1 MKKFIFT
8 VFFAL
13 MLTNAHS
20 QIKDVTFAVSPM
32 GEYTWWNENLTLD
45 NSTFWG
51 GRVGFG
57 FGPLFEIRGFYQKSF
72 DVKASLRDLNW
83 EVADNWADKMT
94 NSHVDIS
101 RYGGEMKFNLM
112 KSRVFAPYITLGG
125 GVQNFSYDIPSV
137 EDPAVILDMK
147 EEQLFGALGF
157 GTKFN
162 LSDRIVLSL
171 EAKNTFFNVN
181 EKSYYLNP
189 EYVFSED
196 GKNRLHNW
204 SAVASLDFYFGGVKT
219 DNDDISRAYDRL
231 FSDGFRGMK
240 FVLEPGGAYLN
251 FHEESLFHDQYFLG
265 GAAGVDFSSLVG
277 LRAFYYQATEEPDKL
292 SLNVNNDL
300 SMYGGNII
308 ARLNQPRG
316 VNPYLNIGAG
326 YLKVGDNYIDK
337 TGLKAMKSAPFAFG
351 GVGLEIPLSKYMA
364 LYGSF
369 NAVFSVQDGEDVLT
383 VQDPSQV
390 KTSLMYQ
397 AGMRFNLG
405 KAVDAGSAYSERID
419 RAVLEER
426 EINNQRI
433 NDLRAEY
440 ENRIAELDNEIDLA
454 TASQDY
460 TKAAQIIEERNNVE
474 TLLKKVDS
482 VGVSESNLIRMTEE
496 DLNRIV
502 NEVINE
508 VRRNA
513 YDYYNYNQ
521 VPSQQASPQLN
532 DRLDEIEQKL
542 DRNIVEMN
550 QLKNN
555 QSRTTII
562 SERDTS
568 IPVVS
573 APARRGAGRVS
584 GGSQFFKWN
593 RVGVYTGPSFGD
605 IATWNIGV
613 RGYMQIGNTDMDF
626 MPELY
631 AAFGDKSGVG
641 ISGNVVYNINIPYK
655 RFSPYFG
662 LGLGVF
668 HGKKVHYGTNII
680 LGGDIAMFGG
690 SIFADYSSRSWFKQN
705 QIAVGYRFV
714 F

>member
-1 MKKFIFT
+1 MRKKSILLLLFSLLLF
-8 VFFAL
+8 
-13 MLTNAHS
+13 NANS
-20 QIKDVTFAVSPM
+20 QIKDVTFTVSPM

-83 EVADNWADKMT
+83 EVTDNWADKMT

-101 RYGGEMKFNLM
+101 RYGGELKFNLV
-112 KSRVFAPYITLGG
+112 KNRIFAPYITLGG
-125 GVQNFSYDIPSV
+125 GVQSFSYDIASID
-137 EDPAVILDMK
+137 DPEVMIDMK
-147 EEQLFGALGF
+147 EEQLFGAIGL

-162 LSDRIVLSL
+162 LSDRTVLSL

-189 EYVFSED
+189 NYVFSED

-219 DNDDISRAYDRL
+219 DNDDVTRAYDRL
-231 FSDGFRGMK
+231 FSDGFSGMK
-240 FVLEPGGAYLN
+240 FVLEPGGTYLN
-251 FHEESLFHDQYFLG
+251 FHEDLPFHDQYFLG

-277 LRAFYYQATEEPDKL
+277 LRGFYYKATEEADKL
-292 SLNVNNDL
+292 SLNFNDDL

-326 YLKVGDNYIDK
+326 YLKVGDNYIGRP
-337 TGLKAMKSAPFAFG
+337 GLAVAESTPFAFG
-351 GVGLEIPLSKYMA
+351 GLGLEIPLSKFLA

-369 NAVFSVQDGEDVLT
+369 NALFSVQDGDDVLT

-390 KTSLMYQ
+390 KTSYMYQ
-397 AGMRFNLG
+397 AGVRFNLG
-405 KAVDAGSAYSERID
+405 KAANAERAYSERID
-419 RAVLEER
+419 RAVMEER
-426 EINNQRI
+426 EVNNQRI
-433 NDLRAEY
+433 NDIRAEY
-440 ENRIAELDNEIDLA
+440 EERIAQLDNEIDSA
-454 TASQDY
+454 TADQDY

-482 VGVSESNLIRMTEE
+482 IGVNEDNLIRMTEE

-502 NEVINE
+502 NEVIKE
-508 VRRNA
+508 TRRNA
-513 YDYYNYNQ
+513 YDYYN
-521 VPSQQASPQLN
+521 QAPRQETSPQMN
-532 DRLDEIEQKL
+532 DRLNQIEQKL
-542 DRNIVEMN
+542 DRNLVEMN
-550 QLKNN
+550 QLRTN
-555 QSRTTII
+555 QNRTTII
-562 SERDTS
+562 SDRDTS
-568 IPVVS
+568 IPVMPA
-573 APARRGAGRVS
+573 APARRDVGQVS
-584 GGSQFFKWN
+584 GGSQFLKWN

-605 IATWNIGV
+605 ITTWNVGV
-613 RGYMQIGNTDMDF
+613 RGYMQIGNTEMDF
-626 MPELY
+626 VPELY
-631 AAFGDKSGVG
+631 AAFGDKSGIG
-641 ISGNVVYNINIPYK
+641 ISGNVVYNINIPFN
-655 RFSPYFG
+655 RFSPYA
-662 LGLGVF
+662 GLGVGIF

-680 LGGDIAMFGG
+680 LGGDLAMFGG
-690 SIFADYSSRSWFKQN
+690 SIFADYSIRSWFKQN

>member
-1 MKKFIFT
+1 MKRLIFAVILALT
-8 VFFAL
+8 FA
-13 MLTNAHS
+13 NANS
-20 QIKDVTFAVSPM
+20 QIKDVTFTVSPM

-83 EVADNWADKMT
+83 EVTDNWADKMT
-94 NSHVDIS
+94 NSHVNIA

-112 KSRVFAPYITLGG
+112 KNRVFAPYITLGG
-125 GVQNFSYDIPSV
+125 GVQSFSYDIPTV
-137 EDPAVILDMK
+137 EDPTVMLEMK
-147 EEQLFGALGF
+147 EDQLFGALGL

-189 EYVFSED
+189 DYIFSEN
-196 GKNRLHNW
+196 GKDRLHNW
-204 SAVASLDFYFGGVKT
+204 SAVASLDFYFGGVNT
-219 DNDDISRAYDRL
+219 NNDDVSKAYDRL
-231 FSDGFRGMK
+231 FSEGFRGMK
-240 FVLEPGGAYLN
+240 FVLEPGGTYIN

-265 GAAGVDFSSLVG
+265 GAAGIDFSSLVG
-277 LRAFYYQATEEPDKL
+277 LRGFYYQATEEPDKL
-292 SLNVNNDL
+292 SLNFNNDL

-326 YLKVGDNYIDK
+326 YMKVGENYIDK
-337 TGLKAMKSAPFAFG
+337 TGLNTVESSPFAFG

-369 NAVFSVQDGEDVLT
+369 NALFSSQNGTDVLS

-397 AGMRFNLG
+397 AGVRFNLG
-405 KAVDAGSAYSERID
+405 RSVDAEGAFSERVD
-419 RAVLEER
+419 RAVMQER
-426 EINNQRI
+426 EINNQKI

-440 ENRIAELDNEIDLA
+440 ENRIVQLDSELDSA
-454 TASQDY
+454 TANQDY
-460 TKAAQIIEERNNVE
+460 TKAARIIEEKNNVE
-474 TLLKKVDS
+474 TLLRRVDS
-482 VGVSESNLIRMTEE
+482 VGVDGSNLIRMTEE
-496 DLNRIV
+496 DFNRIV
-502 NEVINE
+502 NDVINE
-508 VRRNA
+508 TRRNA
-513 YDYYNYNQ
+513 YNYYNQAPGGETNQ
-521 VPSQQASPQLN
+521 QLN
-532 DRLDEIEQKL
+532 NRLNEIEQRL

-550 QLKNN
+550 QLRTN
-555 QSRTTII
+555 QSRTTVI
-562 SERDTS
+562 SDRGTPAVAPIRD
-568 IPVVS
+568 
-573 APARRGAGRVS
+573 S
-584 GGSQFFKWN
+584 GLRSGSQFFKLN
-593 RVGVYTGPSFGD
+593 RVGVYAGPGFGD
-605 IATWNIGV
+605 ISTWNVGV
-613 RGYMQIGNTDMDF
+613 RGYLQIGNTEMDF
-626 MPELY
+626 VPELY

-641 ISGNVVYNINIPYK
+641 ISGNVVYNIDTPFNWFTPYV
-655 RFSPYFG
+655 G
-662 LGLGVF
+662 LGLGIF
-668 HGKKVHYGTNII
+668 HGEKVHYGTNII
-680 LGGDIAMFGG
+680 IGAEIDLFGG
-690 SIFADYSSRSWFKQN
+690 GIFADYSSRSWFKQN